1 MFKKS
6 YFRGPFDKQHGKR
19 AQALLKSASQHLYH
33 IHRSLPRKLSWKKS
47 LLLTC
52 KILGLLV
59 NTLAADEKYPV
70 LNRDNLTIPIQMQ
83 LSQKQKISLNF
94 WLHFWNLDS
103 ILNILEQKMILTAFV
118 FPKLRTL
125 KTWLDKCL
133 KSPVSEDASTSNM
146 VNVPKHGSHLHHMV
160 FIIFIDHCQVNRVRK
175 SLYYWHAKSWDC
187 LLTHWP
193 PMKSILLLIEKI

>member
-59 NTLAADEKYPV
+59 NTLATDEKYPV
-70 LNRDNLTIPIQMQ
+70 VNRDNLTIPIQMQ
-83 LSQKQKISLNF
+83 LSEKEKGFSEIFAAFLKFVWNF
-94 WLHFWNLDS
+94 EPFETNDHPQSFCS
-103 ILNILEQKMILTAFV
+103 
-118 FPKLRTL
+118 
-125 KTWLDKCL
+125 
-133 KSPVSEDASTSNM
+133 SEIRESDD
-146 VNVPKHGSHLHHMV
+146 V
-160 FIIFIDHCQVNRVRK
+160 VR
-175 SLYYWHAKSWDC
+175 
-187 LLTHWP
+187 
-193 PMKSILLLIEKI
+193 